1 MRKLRLTIPRVFYIS
16 EILFMSKNAI
26 FSYFKKQSFKPGLL
40 AIFFNPFYFIRSS
53 LFQNIEEMAKHL
65 KGRLLDFGCGRKPY
79 ENLFTGCEYIGV
91 DVEESGHDHKLSKVD
106 VYYDGKHLPFEDESF
121 DSLFCTEVL
130 EHLFDPDKSI
140 AEMYRVLKYDG
151 RLLLTVPFAWNE
163 HEVPYDFARY
173 TSFGIIHLLEKHGF
187 TIIEEKKSGNFVRVI
202 WQLWSLYIFELFKKF
217 NKTGYFLSLI
227 FIAPLNLL
235 GVLILPLMP
244 VNNSLF
250 FNNIILAEKKLP

>member
-1 MRKLRLTIPRVFYIS
+1 MT
-16 EILFMSKNAI
+16 KNLI
-26 FSYFKKQSFKPGLL
+26 VSYFKKQSFKPGPL

-53 LFQNIEEMAKHL
+53 LFHNIQDTAKHL
-65 KGRLLDFGCGRKPY
+65 KGKLLDFGCGRKPY
-79 ENLFTGCEYIGV
+79 EHLFNVCEYIGV
-91 DVEESGHDHKLSKVD
+91 DVEESGHDHKSSKVD

-130 EHLFDPDKSI
+130 EHLFDPDESL
-140 AEMYRVLKYDG
+140 AEMYRVLKFNG

-187 TIIEEKKSGNFVRVI
+187 TIIEEKKSGNFIRVI
-202 WQLWSLYIFELFKKF
+202 WQLWSLYIFELFKRF
-217 NKTGYFLSLI
+217 NKTGYILSLI

-235 GVLILPLMP
+235 GVIILPLMP

-250 FNNIILAEKKLP
+250 FNNIVLAEKKLQ